1 MDDDDPETKNIS
13 IANTTRQNPEFND
26 TSLENN
32 VKTLHP
38 MGNKD
43 LEPTEQAMLAEDD
56 GVHLPDINRTDNRN
70 NTHSK
75 YEPKFPTS
83 VSPQPGQ

>member
-1 MDDDDPETKNIS
+1 M
-13 IANTTRQNPEFND
+13 
-26 TSLENN
+26 ENN

-43 LEPTEQAMLAEDD
+43 LEPTDQTMLADPTD
-56 GVHLPDINRTDNRN
+56 VHLPEINLTDNRLK
-70 NTHSK
+70 THSK

>member
-1 MDDDDPETKNIS
+1 M
-13 IANTTRQNPEFND
+13 
-26 TSLENN
+26 ENN

-43 LEPTEQAMLAEDD
+43 LEPAEQAMLAEGAD
-56 GVHLPDINRTDNRN
+56 VHLPDINPMDNRLK
-70 NTHSK
+70 THSK